1 MAAPSLRNRE
11 PVALVLAGGGAR
23 GAYEAGALSA
33 LLPELA
39 AEEQPRIVVGTSVGA
54 INAAYVAAN
63 AERSPRQLGVGAIEF
78 WRGIDYGS
86 VLRPLLSISEAAR
99 GLSYVR
105 EVLGSH
111 AAHTV
116 SLLDPSPLTR
126 TLAELIAF
134 ERIHANVEA
143 GHMDSAAVVATSGLT
158 SLSVVFHDGGPAVPA
173 DPARGIVYTD
183 TLLGESHVRASAAIP
198 LLFPA
203 VPLGVDHERRWYFDG
218 GTRLNTPIKPA
229 LALGARRVIVI
240 ALNSLAGTVETKR
253 ERRPDAI
260 DGATQLLQAV
270 LVDPLINDVNTLAT
284 INEMLEDS
292 TETKV
297 RSHERRTGRQRV
309 PYMLIAP
316 EDPHEIGRVAA
327 DIYRDHYE
335 SPLATVRAPNLAALG
350 RLVNAGRGAS
360 HGELLS
366 YLFFAREFIERLIE
380 MGRRDAYRW
389 LHDSSHDDG
398 HWQLGPLR

>member
-1 MAAPSLRNRE
+1 M
-11 PVALVLAGGGAR
+11 LAGGGAR

-39 AEEQPRIVVGTSVGA
+39 PEEQPRIVIGTSVGA

-63 AERSPRQLGVGAIEF
+63 ADASPAELGLGALELWRS
-78 WRGIDYGS
+78 IDYGR
-86 VLRPLLSISEAAR
+86 VLRPLLSIPEAAR
-99 GLSYVR
+99 GLAYLR
-105 EVLGSH
+105 EVLGSR
-111 AAHTV
+111 AARTV
-116 SLLDPSPLTR
+116 SMLDPSPLTR
-126 TLAELIAF
+126 TLGELIVFA
-134 ERIHANVEA
+134 RIHENVEA
-143 GHMDSAAVVATSGLT
+143 GHMDAAAVVATSGLT
-158 SLSVVFHDGGPAVPA
+158 SLSVVFHDGGPAIPP
-173 DPARGIVYTD
+173 DHARGIVYSNTS
-183 TLLGESHVRASAAIP
+183 LQEGHVRASAAIP

-203 VPLGVDHERRWYFDG
+203 VPLRVDSERRWYFDG

-240 ALNSLAGTVETKR
+240 ALNSLASIAETRR

-270 LVDPLINDVNTLAT
+270 LVDPLVNDVNTLAT
-284 INEMLEDS
+284 INEMLHDS
-292 TETKV
+292 TEAKV
-297 RSHERRTGRQRV
+297 RSHERRTGRRRV

-327 DIYRDHYE
+327 GIYRDHFE

-350 RLVNAGRGAS
+350 HLLNAGRGAS

-366 YLFFAREFIERLIE
+366 YLFFSKEFIERLIE

-389 LHDSSHDDG
+389 LQDDSHDDE
-398 HWQLGPLR
+398 HWQLGPLS